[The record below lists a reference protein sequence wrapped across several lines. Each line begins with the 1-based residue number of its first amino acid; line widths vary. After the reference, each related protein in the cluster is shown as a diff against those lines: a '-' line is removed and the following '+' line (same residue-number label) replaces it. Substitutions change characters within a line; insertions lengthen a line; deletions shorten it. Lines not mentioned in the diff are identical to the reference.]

1 VTAPAKPEAASPAPQ
16 VKARFTEGSTMKH
29 VVELTYTASI
39 GLMAIFIVDF
49 LSLFYVAQLGD
60 ERLTAGVGYATT
72 LMFLGISVNIGG
84 MIAGAALVARKIG
97 AGDRDGARR
106 LASSGLVL
114 GGLTAIIV
122 SALMLTFLSSLLGAV
137 GASGVPHEVAK
148 RFLWITLPANLLM
161 AIGMMLSGFLRA
173 VGDPQRAMR
182 VTLFG
187 GIVTAVADPALIFWA
202 GLGTDG
208 AAWATVIGR
217 MVFTAVGL
225 HGLVKVHNLL
235 GRIDLRAAFADFR
248 AFFDIAGP
256 AVLTNIA
263 TPVGSLLL
271 LRLLA
276 PFGEAAIAANAILDR
291 LIPVA
296 FGVLFALSGAIGP
309 ILAQNLGARRFDRIR
324 QAMLDAFL
332 LSAVYC
338 FVAWCVLALLR
349 HHIAGIFGVSGDAAR
364 YVAFF
369 CLVGGLG
376 WLFTGLV
383 LCANASFNNLGF
395 PLYSTVFNW
404 GRATIGT
411 VPFGWVGGQ
420 IAGVEGVM
428 TGIVVGSALFGAAAM
443 WAAFR
448 TTRLIE
454 EREKA
459 AAETV

>member
-1 VTAPAKPEAASPAPQ
+1 MTEAARPAA

-49 LSLFYVAQLGD
+49 LSLFYVSRLGD
-60 ERLTAGVGYATT
+60 HALTAGVGYATT
-72 LMFLGISVNIGG
+72 LLFLAISVNIGA
-84 MIAGAALVARKIG
+84 MIAGTALVARKIG
-97 AGDRDGARR
+97 AGDVEGARKQ
-106 LASSGLVL
+106 AASGLVL
-114 GGLTAIIV
+114 SGLIAVAI
-122 SALMLTFLSSLLGAV
+122 SALMLVFLSDFLRLV
-137 GASGVPHEVAK
+137 GATGVPYEVAK
-148 RFLWITLPANLLM
+148 RFLWITLPANILM
-161 AIGMMLSGFLRA
+161 SIGMMLSGFLRA

-182 VTLFG
+182 VTLFCG
-187 GIVTAVADPALIFWA
+187 MVTAIADPALIFWA

-225 HGLVKVHNLL
+225 HGLVSVHNLL
-235 GRIDLRAAFADFR
+235 AKPDLRAAFRDFR

-256 AVLTNIA
+256 AVLTNVA

-309 ILAQNLGARRFDRIR
+309 ILGQNLGAGKFERIR
-324 QAMLDAFL
+324 QAMRDAFVLSTLYCLGAWL
-332 LSAVYC
+332 LI
-338 FVAWCVLALLR
+338 ALFR
-349 HHIAGIFGVSGDAAR
+349 HQIAAMFGVTGETAR

-376 WLFTGLV
+376 WLFIGLV

-395 PLYSTVFNW
+395 PLYSTGFNW
-404 GRATIGT
+404 GRATLGT
-411 VPFGWVGGQ
+411 VPFGWLGGQ

-428 TGIVVGSALFGAAAM
+428 TGIVIGSALFGLAAL
-443 WAAFR
+443 WAAFHAVGR
-448 TTRLIE
+448 IE
-454 EREKA
+454 AEA
-459 AAETV
+459 AKRAGG